1 MASNMQKTKSIV
13 SKPPVHPMNRPSQ
26 RQASSSQRSASP
38 PSEIISFGDL
48 VNPDWSKEKRLVYSV
63 QYFGHFYPGEDSDW
77 TQEEVD
83 AEWARQQAIS
93 NMDRPA
99 VTERSLA
106 FRTDHP
112 LFKRDIPEWAKPIPE
127 VRWLTSEEV
136 GIQLEKFRANKR
148 KSSDE
153 EWGKVVF
160 YFKFKNP

>member
-1 MASNMQKTKSIV
+1 MATNNIKIKSVV

-26 RQASSSQRSASP
+26 REASQPTTSRSASS

-63 QYFGHFYPGEDSDW
+63 QYIGHFYPGEDSDW

-83 AEWARQQAIS
+83 AEWARQQAIL

-127 VRWLTSEEV
+127 MRWLSSEEV
-136 GIQLEKFRANKR
+136 GMQLNKLRATKR

-153 EWGKVVF
+153 EWGK
-160 YFKFKNP
+160 YLKYQI

>member
-1 MASNMQKTKSIV
+1 MATNNLKINSVVT
-13 SKPPVHPMNRPSQ
+13 KPPMHPLSRPSQ
-26 RQASSSQRSASP
+26 RQASHCQASPVPRSASP

-63 QYFGHFYPGEDSDW
+63 QYFGRFYPGKDSDW

-83 AEWARQQAIS
+83 AEWSRQQAIS

-127 VRWLTSEEV
+127 VR
-136 GIQLEKFRANKR
+136 
-148 KSSDE
+148 
-153 EWGKVVF
+153 
-160 YFKFKNP
+160 

>member
-1 MASNMQKTKSIV
+1 MHPLNSTSHRHASTAS
-13 SKPPVHPMNRPSQ
+13 SHH
-26 RQASSSQRSASP
+26 QASPAPTTSQRSASP

-48 VNPDWSKEKRLVYSV
+48 VNPDWPKEKRLVYNL
-63 QYFGHFYPGEDSDW
+63 QYFGHFNVDAEHEW

-83 AEWARQQAIS
+83 AEWARQQAIN
-93 NMDRPA
+93 NMNRPP

-127 VRWLTSEEV
+127 VRWLSSEEV
-136 GIQLEKFRANKR
+136 GKQLEKLRPVKR

-153 EWGKVVF
+153 EWGK
-160 YFKFKNP
+160 